1 VQGRAPGGGQQ
12 QLLNVTGGGAM
23 AQQDARI
30 AIVLTSHGTL
40 GNTGK
45 PTGFHYEELAAP
57 YWVFVDAGY
66 SVDLASIRGGE
77 PPHDPNS
84 LPDQPSEQAGS
95 VSRLRDDTQ
104 ACAKLRDTVPVGDLA
119 PSAYAAIFLAGGH
132 GTMWDFPDN
141 AELGRLLTAAHGQGR
156 ILGAVCHG
164 PAGLIA
170 AQRSDGSPLI
180 RGVRLNAF
188 TDAEEQQVGLAH
200 TVPFLLESRLK
211 ELGARFEKSSPFR
224 GCAVHDQGFVTG
236 QNPRSSRAV
245 AERMLTVIAESG
257 TQDAA

>member
-1 VQGRAPGGGQQ
+1 MVQQHG
-12 QLLNVTGGGAM
+12 
-23 AQQDARI
+23 RI

-40 GNTGK
+40 GDTGK

-57 YWVFVDAGY
+57 YWAFVDAGY
-66 SVDLASIRGGE
+66 TVDLASIQGGE
-77 PPHDPNS
+77 PPHDPSS
-84 LPDQPSEQAGS
+84 LPDDPAAQPGS
-95 VSRLRDDTQ
+95 VARFRDDRE
-104 ACAKLRDTVPVGDLA
+104 ACAKLRATVPAGSLDA
-119 PSAYAAIFLAGGH
+119 AGYAGIFLAGGH

-141 AELGRLLTAAHGQGR
+141 AELGRLLGAAHGQGR

-170 AQRSDGSPLI
+170 ARRADGSSLI

-188 TDAEEQQVGLAH
+188 TDAEERQVGLAE

-211 ELGARFEKSSPFR
+211 DLGARFEKSSPFR

-257 TQDAA
+257 TENAA

>member
-1 VQGRAPGGGQQ
+1 
-12 QLLNVTGGGAM
+12 M
-23 AQQDARI
+23 AQDSGRI
-30 AIVLTSHGTL
+30 VIVLTSHGTL
-40 GNTGK
+40 GDTGQ

-57 YWVFVDAGY
+57 YWAFADAGY
-66 SVDLASIRGGE
+66 TVDLASIEGGR
-77 PPHDPNS
+77 PPHDPSS
-84 LPDQPSEQAGS
+84 LADRPEERPGS
-95 VSRLRDDTQ
+95 VARFLDDNAATE
-104 ACAKLRDTVPVGDLA
+104 KLSATTPVGELD
-119 PSAYAAIFLAGGH
+119 PGAYDGVFLAGGH

-141 AELGRLLTAAHGQGR
+141 AELGRLIARVHGAGR
-156 ILGAVCHG
+156 IVGAVCHG

-170 AQRSDGSPLI
+170 ANGADGGPLI

-188 TDAEEQQVGLAH
+188 TDAEEQQVGLQD

-245 AERMLTVIAESG
+245 ADRMLSVMAPG
-257 TQDAA
+257 TTEDAA

>member
-1 VQGRAPGGGQQ
+1 
-12 QLLNVTGGGAM
+12 M
-23 AQQDARI
+23 AKQDARI

-40 GNTGK
+40 GDTGK
-45 PTGFHYEELAAP
+45 STGFHYEELAAP
-57 YWVFVDAGY
+57 YWAFVDAGY
-66 SVDLASIRGGE
+66 TVDLTSIQGGE

-84 LPDQPSEQAGS
+84 LPEDPAEQAGS
-95 VSRLRDDTQ
+95 VARFRDDAQ
-104 ACAKLRDTVPVGDLA
+104 ACAKLRETVPVADLA
-119 PSAYAAIFLAGGH
+119 AGDYAAIFLAGGH

-141 AELGRLLTAAHGQGR
+141 ADLGRLLTAAHGHGR

-188 TDAEEQQVGLAH
+188 TDAEEQQVGLAE

-245 AERMLTVIAESG
+245 AERILTVIAESG

>member
-1 VQGRAPGGGQQ
+1 
-12 QLLNVTGGGAM
+12 M

-40 GNTGK
+40 GDTGK
-45 PTGFHYEELAAP
+45 QTGFHYEELAAP
-57 YWVFVDAGY
+57 YWTFVDAGY
-66 SVDLASIRGGE
+66 AVDLASIAGGD
-77 PPHDPNS
+77 PPHDPSS
-84 LPDQPSEQAGS
+84 LPDDPAELPGS
-95 VSRLRDDTQ
+95 VARFRGDREACARLR
-104 ACAKLRDTVPVGDLA
+104 RTVPVAELDA
-119 PSAYAAIFLAGGH
+119 AAYAGVFLAGGH

-141 AELGRLLTAAHGQGR
+141 ADLGRLLSAAHGQRR

-170 AQRSDGSPLI
+170 AKRPDGSPLI

-188 TDAEEQQVGLAH
+188 TDAEEQQVGLGD

>member
-1 VQGRAPGGGQQ
+1 
-12 QLLNVTGGGAM
+12 M

-40 GNTGK
+40 GDTGK

-57 YWVFVDAGY
+57 YWAFVDAGY
-66 SVDLASIRGGE
+66 TVELASIQGGE
-77 PPHDPNS
+77 PPYDPNS
-84 LPDQPSEQAGS
+84 LPEDPAEQAGS
-95 VSRLRDDTQ
+95 VARFRNDAE
-104 ACAKLRDTVPVGDLA
+104 ACAKLRATVPVGELLA
-119 PSAYAAIFLAGGH
+119 SDYAGVFLAGGH
-132 GTMWDFPDN
+132 GTMWDFPHN
-141 AELGRLLTAAHGQGR
+141 AELGRLLTDAHGLGR
-156 ILGAVCHG
+156 IVGAVCHG

-170 AQRSDGSPLI
+170 STRADGSPLI

-188 TDAEEQQVGLAH
+188 TDAEEQQVGLAE

-245 AERMLTVIAESG
+245 AERMLTVIAEND

>member
-1 VQGRAPGGGQQ
+1 
-12 QLLNVTGGGAM
+12 M
-23 AQQDARI
+23 ARQDARI

-40 GNTGK
+40 GDTGK

-57 YWVFVDAGY
+57 YWAFTDAGY
-66 SVDLASIRGGE
+66 TVDLASIQGGE
-77 PPHDPNS
+77 PPYDPSS
-84 LPDQPSEQAGS
+84 LPEAEAEQPGS
-95 VSRLRDDTQ
+95 VARFRADAD
-104 ACAKLRDTVPVGDLA
+104 ACAKLRQSVPVAELDAG
-119 PSAYAAIFLAGGH
+119 AYAGIFLAGGH
-132 GTMWDFPDN
+132 GAMWDFPDN
-141 AELGRLLTAAHGQGR
+141 ADLGRLLAEAHGHGR
-156 ILGAVCHG
+156 ILAAVCHG

-170 AQRSDGSPLI
+170 ATRTDGSPLI

-188 TDAEEQQVGLAH
+188 TDAEEQQVGLAE

-245 AERMLTVIAESG
+245 AERMLAVIAESD
-257 TQDAA
+257 TEHAA

>member
-1 VQGRAPGGGQQ
+1 
-12 QLLNVTGGGAM
+12 M

-40 GNTGK
+40 GTTGT

-57 YWVFVDAGY
+57 YWAFVDAGY
-66 SVDLASIRGGE
+66 AVDIASIAGGE
-77 PPHDPNS
+77 PPHDPSS
-84 LPDQPSEQAGS
+84 LPGDPAEQPGS
-95 VSRLRDDTQ
+95 VARFRADPD
-104 ACAKLRDTVPVGDLA
+104 ACAKLRETVPVGELDPA
-119 PSAYAAIFLAGGH
+119 GYAAIFLAGGH

-141 AELGRLLTAAHGQGR
+141 AELGRLLTAAHGHGR

-170 AQRSDGSPLI
+170 AKRADGSPLI

-188 TDAEEQQVGLAH
+188 TDAEEQQVGLAE

-245 AERMLTVIAESG
+245 AERILTVIAEND

>member
-1 VQGRAPGGGQQ
+1 
-12 QLLNVTGGGAM
+12 M
-23 AQQDARI
+23 AQQNRRI

-40 GNTGK
+40 GDTGK
-45 PTGFHYEELAAP
+45 ATGFHYEELAAP
-57 YWVFVDAGY
+57 YWAFVDAGY
-66 SVDLASIRGGE
+66 QVDLASIAGGA
-77 PPHDPNS
+77 PPHDPSS
-84 LPDQPSEQAGS
+84 LPDDEAEVPGS
-95 VSRLRDDTQ
+95 VARFRADDSAQ
-104 ACAKLRDTVPVGDLA
+104 AKLRDTRPVGDLDPA
-119 PSAYAAIFLAGGH
+119 AYAGIFLAGGH
-132 GTMWDFPDN
+132 GTMWDFPN
-141 AELGRLLTAAHGQGR
+141 SAELGRLLTAAHGRGR

-170 AQRSDGSPLI
+170 AKRADGSPLI

-188 TDAEEQQVGLAH
+188 TDAEEQQVGLAD

-245 AERMLTVIAESG
+245 AERMLTVIAESD

>member
-1 VQGRAPGGGQQ
+1 
-12 QLLNVTGGGAM
+12 M
-23 AQQDARI
+23 AQRDARI
-30 AIVLTSHGTL
+30 AIVLTSHATL
-40 GNTGK
+40 GDTGK
-45 PTGFHYEELAAP
+45 STGFHYEELAAP
-57 YWVFVDAGY
+57 YWAFVDAGY
-66 SVDLASIRGGE
+66 KVDLASIRGGE
-77 PPHDPNS
+77 PPHDPSS
-84 LPDQPSEQAGS
+84 LPDDPFEQPGS
-95 VSRLRDDTQ
+95 VARFREDAD
-104 ACAKLRDTVPVGDLA
+104 ACATLRDTVPVGDLD
-119 PSAYAAIFLAGGH
+119 PSAYAGVFLAGGH

-141 AELGRLLTAAHGQGR
+141 ADLGRLLTAAHGHGR

-170 AQRSDGSPLI
+170 AKRADGSPLI

-188 TDAEEQQVGLAH
+188 TDDEERQVGLAE

-257 TQDAA
+257 TEDAA

>member
-1 VQGRAPGGGQQ
+1 
-12 QLLNVTGGGAM
+12 M

-40 GNTGK
+40 GDTGR

-57 YWVFVDAGY
+57 YWAFVDAGY
-66 SVDLASIRGGE
+66 TVDLASIVGGT
-77 PPHDPNS
+77 PPHDPSS
-84 LPDQPSEQAGS
+84 LAEDPAELPGS
-95 VSRLRDDTQ
+95 VARFRDDRAASERLRQ
-104 ACAKLRDTVPVGDLA
+104 TVPVAELDPG
-119 PSAYAAIFLAGGH
+119 AYAGVFLAGGH

-141 AELGRLLTAAHGQGR
+141 ADLGRLLSAAHGQGR

-170 AQRSDGSPLI
+170 AKRPDGTPLI

-188 TDAEEQQVGLAH
+188 TDAEEQQVGLAD

-257 TQDAA
+257 TEDAA